1 MVRAAAAERPYVP
14 ISRERNE
21 QETRLKAEIERTKA
35 VLAAA
40 ESRLSDADR
49 EHKFRDATGYWIERP
64 TGGSDE
70 TAARAVVAQLE
81 LRAELVK
88 AGVLT
93 PEEDGA
99 SRHGAKSIE
108 TNLDAWRDHLR
119 LKGSTEHWYTM
130 ARRRVARV
138 ATDRSVKRLRDFTAA
153 TVERWP

>member
-1 MVRAAAAERPYVP
+1 MVRAAEAERPYVP
-14 ISRERNE
+14 ISRDRKE
-21 QETRLKAEIERTKA
+21 QETGLNAEIERAKA

-40 ESRLSDADR
+40 EPSLATPT
-49 EHKFRDATGYWIERP
+49 DATGYWIERP

-70 TAARAVVAQLE
+70 TAARAVLGQLE
-81 LRAELVK
+81 RHAELMK

-99 SRHGAKSIE
+99 SRHGADSIE

-119 LKGSTEHWYTM
+119 LKGSTEHWYTQ